1 MGDMDTALGE
11 RAVRIP
17 ASGGAKLAADL
28 ALPQPAAGLVMVAS
42 CWRSPRVRR
51 RTQPVV
57 AALAECD
64 FATLRLDL
72 LTLEESA
79 RDEQS
84 GEYRYDIGL
93 LARRLVDAI
102 DWTTTEAQLASL
114 PLALYSASTAA
125 AAALIA
131 AAERPSRVHAV
142 LSCGGRPDLAG
153 ETLERVAA
161 PALLIVGS
169 GDDPVAAMNRDA
181 LKRLGAH
188 AELAL
193 VPGAS
198 HAEDR
203 GAVDEVARLATA
215 WCQRYLWS
223 MA

>member
-1 MGDMDTALGE
+1 MDTALGE
-11 RAVRIP
+11 SAVRIP
-17 ASGGAKLAADL
+17 ASGGADLAADL
-28 ALPQPAAGLVMVAS
+28 ALPHPAAGLVMLAS
-42 CWRSPRVRR
+42 CWRSPPVRR
-51 RTQPVV
+51 RTHTVA

-72 LTLEESA
+72 LTAEESA
-79 RDEQS
+79 RDEHS

-102 DWTTTEAQLASL
+102 DWAKSAPQLASL

-125 AAALIA
+125 AAALVA
-131 AAERPSRVHAV
+131 AAERPARVHAV

-153 ETLERVAA
+153 ETLERVEA

-169 GDDPVAAMNRDA
+169 RDDPVAAMNRDA
-181 LKRLGAH
+181 LKRLRAH
-188 AELAL
+188 AELAI

-198 HAEDR
+198 HAEDH
-203 GAVDEVARLATA
+203 GTLDEVARLVVA

>member
-1 MGDMDTALGE
+1 MDTALGE
-11 RAVRIP
+11 RTLRIP

-72 LTLEESA
+72 LTAEESA

-102 DWTTTEAQLASL
+102 DWAKSEAQLASL
-114 PLALYSASTAA
+114 PLALYSASTGA
-125 AAALIA
+125 AAALVA
-131 AAERPSRVHAV
+131 AAERPARVHAV
-142 LSCGGRPDLAG
+142 LSCGGRADLAG

-161 PALLIVGS
+161 PTLLIVGS

-181 LKRLGAH
+181 LTRLRGH
-188 AELAL
+188 GELAI
-193 VPGAS
+193 VPGA

-203 GAVDEVARLATA
+203 GALDEVARLVAA

>member
-72 LTLEESA
+72 LTVEESA
-79 RDEQS
+79 RD
-84 GEYRYDIGL
+84 
-93 LARRLVDAI
+93 
-102 DWTTTEAQLASL
+102 
-114 PLALYSASTAA
+114 
-125 AAALIA
+125 
-131 AAERPSRVHAV
+131 
-142 LSCGGRPDLAG
+142 
-153 ETLERVAA
+153 
-161 PALLIVGS
+161 
-169 GDDPVAAMNRDA
+169 
-181 LKRLGAH
+181 
-188 AELAL
+188 ELAL

-203 GAVDEVARLATA
+203 GAVDEVARLAAA
-215 WCQRYLWS
+215 WCQR
-223 MA
+223 